1 MADFEGRVRGLG
13 QRINRGVNQPVQKVI
28 KENVDDPLDVL
39 RARMASAFQGPPQPQ
54 PDTSMDTPMNTEA
67 RPMAPGVPQADRDSR
82 TNAMLAAAENMK
94 ALKERESAMRMK
106 LDQEDAVRAQE
117 EANFDPS
124 AYKPYQREESA
135 ITPPARFGGLKAKMQ
150 GEQGAL
156 TQQDVNTMAPQPQQG
171 LIELSEDP
179 EEQQRQIAAARL
191 GR

>member
-13 QRINRGVNQPVQKVI
+13 RRIDQRIGKPVQKVI
-28 KENVDDPLDVL
+28 KENVDDPLDVI
-39 RARMASAFQGPPQPQ
+39 RARMAAAMAGPPQPQ
-54 PDTSMDTPMNTEA
+54 PDTSMDTPMNTE
-67 RPMAPGVPQADRDSR
+67 RQPMAPGVPQDQRDSR

-124 AYKPYQREESA
+124 SYKPYNREESP

-156 TQQDVNTMAPQPQQG
+156 TNQDVNAMAPPPQQG
-171 LIELSEDP
+171 MIELSEDP